1 MSFICHIHNYT
12 EYNQQWNVFSAFNP
26 SKCTHTW
33 NSGQPPLRC
42 PGCSALLK
50 GLTSVVDNSSR
61 SRDSNPQPRV
71 TSSTLYP
78 LGHNCPL
85 ESLPVPPR
93 FELRSLD
100 SKSRVLTITPWN
112 LHSMIEDRGNVI
124 ALSCVSN
131 QASCRVCLFINDAV
145 FLNQQIPPD
154 VTVFFVSHSCDFI
167 SNIC

>member
-1 MSFICHIHNYT
+1 MCSLHLTHP
-12 EYNQQWNVFSAFNP
+12 SADTP
-26 SKCTHTW
+26 GTVGSR
-33 NSGQPPLRC
+33 RC
-42 PGCSALLK
+42 GAQGAVLK
-50 GLTSVVDNSSR
+50 GLTSVLDNSSR

-71 TSSTLYP
+71 TSSTRYP
-78 LGHNCPL
+78 LGHDCPL

-154 VTVFFVSHSCDFI
+154 VTVFLYLTVATSYLI
-167 SNIC
+167 SVI